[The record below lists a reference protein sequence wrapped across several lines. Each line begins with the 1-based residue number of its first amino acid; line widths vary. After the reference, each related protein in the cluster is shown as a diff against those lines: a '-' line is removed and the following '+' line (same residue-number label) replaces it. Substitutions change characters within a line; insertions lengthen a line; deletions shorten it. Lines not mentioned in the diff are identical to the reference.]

1 MYIPIQCKER
11 RYKSFFYRQ
20 GQTGHKKYA
29 FLRDENVYSNM
40 IQIIQIY
47 IQIPQNNDN
56 VY

>member
-47 IQIPQNNDN
+47 IQIPQK
-56 VY
+56 